1 LLDSLARPIMILTG
15 QFYSAGFRP
24 GERGAMA
31 RRDKRHEI
39 MLAAEKLSSTRRFH
53 EITTDEVAEAARVG
67 KGTIYRY
74 FQDKDDLFFQTA
86 VSGFDFLCDLV
97 RRKVPEAA
105 PFREQLLEACREIGT
120 FFTRRRQL
128 FRMMQAEDFRMAL
141 VGGSMLDRWVAHRKQ
156 LVAAVADVIRKG
168 VAEKAVR
175 RDLPPEVLADFLL
188 GMLRTRARDLESAP
202 EAIKRYEVVL
212 DLFYR
217 GAGSGDAESAAAPPG
232 RGARRKRGVP
242 CAARREPLGRAAGG
256 LSGRGR

>member
-1 LLDSLARPIMILTG
+1 MILTG

-31 RRDKRHEI
+31 RRDKRQEI

-53 EITTDEVAEAARVG
+53 EITTDQVAEAARVG

-86 VSGFDFLCDLV
+86 VSGFDSLCDLV

-105 PFREQLLEACREIGT
+105 PFHEQLLEACREIGT
-120 FFTRRRQL
+120 FFARRRQL

-141 VGGSMLDRWVAHRKQ
+141 VGGSMMDRWVAHRKQ

-175 RDLPPEVLADFLL
+175 GDLPPEVLADFLL
-188 GMLRTRARDLESAP
+188 GMLRTRARDLEDAP
-202 EAIKRYEVVL
+202 EAVRRYEVVL

-217 GAGSGDAESAAAPPG
+217 GASSGDAANAAAPPG

-256 LSGRGR
+256 LSARGR